1 MDVNRT
7 NTLSALQTPNGPAV
21 IELAGQRYLLVSV
34 GPTELKE
41 VSDAP
46 ISQEPVSGSDDSLTN
61 EPAKRTFV
69 YGLKGLAELFG
80 CSKAT
85 AYNIKRSGKIDAA
98 ISQIGNT
105 IAVDAELALE
115 LTKIKK

>member
-1 MDVNRT
+1 MDTPNI
-7 NTLSALQTPNGPAV
+7 LSALQTPNGPAV
-21 IELAGQRYLLVSV
+21 IELAGQRYLLVGV
-34 GPTELKE
+34 GPTEVKE
-41 VSDAP
+41 VSDASSP
-46 ISQEPVSGSDDSLTN
+46 QDTASGSDDSHTI
-61 EPAKRTFV
+61 EVAKRRYV
-69 YGLKGLAELFG
+69 YGLKGLATLFG